1 MEHTHPRKKWFR
13 EEAPRATHDSQSG
26 EGDLLHFSN
35 DLRSNGKLETKI
47 AGLEELEKTP
57 KSDQEKINLLVQHIN
72 DLLAVI
78 RKLEDQLQHTS
89 DAGIVGRTM
98 VAGLAH
104 DLRNPMSVISSC
116 AQFCLENEQ
125 LTPVTKDYLQMIQ
138 ENSRAVN
145 KMLNHFLEF
154 SRANLTFK
162 SVNLSQIIK
171 KTWPLAIMDT
181 GGREITFKER
191 LAEDLP
197 EVYGDPEKIERVFL
211 NLFLNAAQA
220 VSQNGAKGTVTVQ
233 TRFLRTQNMAEVNI
247 IDNGPGIPTEIQE
260 KIFDPFFT
268 TKKEGTGLGLH
279 LCQYFIDQHKGKIII
294 GKPREGGTKVTVKLP
309 VTRERGMMP
318 Y

>member
-1 MEHTHPRKKWFR
+1 MEHPHQRKKGFR
-13 EEAPRATHDSQSG
+13 KDAIPATHDSPSAKG
-26 EGDLLHFSN
+26 NLLRLSN
-35 DLRSNGKLETKI
+35 DLKSNGKLEAKI
-47 AGLEELEKTP
+47 ADLEELGKAP
-57 KSDQEKINLLVQHIN
+57 RSDQEKINLLVQHVN

-138 ENSRAVN
+138 ENSKAVN
-145 KMLNHFLEF
+145 RMLNHFLEF

-162 SVNLSQIIK
+162 SVNLSRIIK
-171 KTWPLAIMDT
+171 KTWPSAVMDT
-181 GGREITFKER
+181 GGREIIFKER

-197 EVYGDPEKIERVFL
+197 EVFGDPEKIERVFL

-220 VSQNGAKGTVTVQ
+220 VSQNGAKGMVTIQ
-233 TRFLRTQNMAEVNI
+233 TRFLRTQNMAEVDI
-247 IDNGPGIPTEIQE
+247 IDNGPGIPTEIQD

-279 LCQYFIDQHKGKIII
+279 LCQYFIDQHKGEIII
-294 GKPREGGTKVTVKLP
+294 ANPQEGGTKVTVRLP
-309 VTRERGMMP
+309 VTRERGTTP
-318 Y
+318 W